1 MHAGHPV
8 ADLVELLG
16 HAVAREIDDV
26 HVEDGCLGAALSVGG
41 EVAVDV
47 GGSAEAVYLRVS
59 KRSLLDELCVAIAL
73 SMDI

>member
-1 MHAGHPV
+1 MRAIQS
-8 ADLVELLG
+8 LISSS
-16 HAVAREIDDV
+16 HAVAREVDDV